1 MPWVYVDDLEA
12 HFAHAKAAGATI
24 VSEIQE
30 QGYRAYEAEDL
41 EGRRWTFVQARPTR
55 WPDSLVPGVLRW
67 STSRKAPG
75 SRRRC
80 TGSSPRTREPGLERA
95 DDDHYLS
102 IGEKLAAGR
111 LIPFLGAGANLC
123 DRGGEAWAAGRPFLP
138 SGSEL
143 ADHLAA
149 RGRYPDP
156 DDRNLL
162 RVSQYVRSAESEE
175 ELYLYLREVFASDYA
190 PTSLHR
196 LLARV
201 ARLLADTGRP
211 QLLAVTT
218 NYDDLL
224 EQALADEGL
233 EFDVVWYEAK
243 QNSAANGRFV
253 HRAPGKKPKAVAR
266 PNKYTG
272 LPMTLERPAVLKLHG
287 CLVRDSPA
295 EDSYVITEDSYI
307 DYLSGGDLGALIPI
321 ALWQR
326 LTTSNFLF
334 LGYSLSDWNLR
345 VILNRIWGTR
355 KLVGRWWAVQRE
367 PDDPKIA
374 KIERTL
380 WDGRENVTLVYC
392 ELSEYVKNLEGRL
405 PLAAAAAEPA

>member
-1 MPWVYVDDLEA
+1 V
-12 HFAHAKAAGATI
+12 
-24 VSEIQE
+24 
-30 QGYRAYEAEDL
+30 
-41 EGRRWTFVQARPTR
+41 
-55 WPDSLVPGVLRW
+55 
-67 STSRKAPG
+67 
-75 SRRRC
+75 
-80 TGSSPRTREPGLERA
+80 ERA
-95 DDDHYLS
+95 DEDHYFT
-102 IGEKLAAGR
+102 IAEKLAGGR
-111 LIPFLGAGANLC
+111 MIPFLGAGANLC
-123 DRGGEAWAAGRPFLP
+123 DRGGEVWEQGGPFLP
-138 SGSEL
+138 SGAEL
-143 ADHLAA
+143 AGHLAA
-149 RGRYPDP
+149 RGRYPVQEELD
-156 DDRNLL
+156 LL
-162 RVSQYVRSAESEE
+162 RVSQYVDAARGED
-175 ELYLYLREVFASDYA
+175 ELYLYLREVFDSEYS

-196 LLARV
+196 LLARA
-201 ARLLADTGRP
+201 ARVLGEAGLP
-211 QLLAVTT
+211 QLLVVTT
-218 NYDDLL
+218 NYDDLV
-224 EQALADEGL
+224 ERALAEESL

-253 HRAPGKKPKAVAR
+253 HRAPGKKAKAVAR

-287 CLVRDSPA
+287 CLVRDNPA

-392 ELSEYVKNLEGRL
+392 ELDEYVNNLEGRL
-405 PLAAAAAEPA
+405 PLAAAAAETV